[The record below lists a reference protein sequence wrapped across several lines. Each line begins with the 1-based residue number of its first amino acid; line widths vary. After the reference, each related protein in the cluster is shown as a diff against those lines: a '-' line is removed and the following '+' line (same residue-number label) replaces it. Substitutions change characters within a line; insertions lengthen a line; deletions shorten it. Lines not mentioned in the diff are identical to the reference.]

1 MKALLAMLLTAA
13 CLSACDGSSM
23 SAPQTA
29 PPAQT
34 SGINFTA
41 FTKELLRIQSDS
53 VQPVAL
59 SSAQFV
65 FSDDDNPQAFAGVLP
80 AA

>member
-1 MKALLAMLLTAA
+1 VPERLRRVFDVGAA
-13 CLSACDGSSM
+13 NRAVG
-23 SAPQTA
+23 PT
-29 PPAQT
+29 PGT
-34 SGINFTA
+34 NFTA

-80 AA
+80 AT